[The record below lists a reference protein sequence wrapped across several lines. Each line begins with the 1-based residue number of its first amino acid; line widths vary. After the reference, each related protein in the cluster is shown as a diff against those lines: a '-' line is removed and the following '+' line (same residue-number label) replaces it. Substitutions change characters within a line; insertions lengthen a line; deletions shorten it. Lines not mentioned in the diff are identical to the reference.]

1 MRFRTQQRT
10 LKLDNRG
17 QMERQGESLFKA
29 TQAEAARDA
38 TPSVNF

>member
-1 MRFRTQQRT
+1 MCFRTQQRT

-17 QMERQGESLFKA
+17 QIERQGESLFKA